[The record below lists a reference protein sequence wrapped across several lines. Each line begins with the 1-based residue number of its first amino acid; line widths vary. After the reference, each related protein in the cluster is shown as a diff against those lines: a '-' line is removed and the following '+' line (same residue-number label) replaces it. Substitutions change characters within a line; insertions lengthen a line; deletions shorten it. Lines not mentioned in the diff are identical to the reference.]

1 MTTAE
6 AQLHLRQPRW
16 ARAALLA
23 FPVFLV
29 LFHVFFV
36 TPDGDSSWGTTAMF
50 GVFAA
55 LVSWQQLRLAVIG
68 TDDGRLVVRNRWS
81 TRRLD
86 REEISGAGITDMSG
100 FASAVSLQLRDGSG
114 LTLDVTEGIRS
125 RRGRM
130 ERDAAAL
137 RAWLQQRPQPYL

>member
-1 MTTAE
+1 
-6 AQLHLRQPRW
+6 
-16 ARAALLA
+16 
-23 FPVFLV
+23 
-29 LFHVFFV
+29 
-36 TPDGDSSWGTTAMF
+36 MF

-114 LTLDVTEGIRS
+114 LALDATEGIRS